1 MVRSINDFKKSKKEE
16 NSSINVDN
24 KKELNQDIDA
34 GSKTLEYGI
43 DEFLRVQYPS
53 ALKKFKRAAEEGC
66 ARAYYFL
73 GLMYIE
79 GLGDTEGFGLVN
91 SYEEAIKQW
100 SLGKEKG
107 DDLCEICLLDKKD
120 FNDKYDNKRRKEARD
135 VLEKQK
141 ENSYFFGFQLV
152 RLCNKFGCSLL
163 DYDQEKTI
171 LEESANLCN
180 GLAKYELF
188 KFYVKNKR
196 IVTALEYLKE
206 AAESSQYPK
215 ALIKMGN
222 IYENGEYGQQVNK
235 KAALD
240 YYQRASDYGSEQAD
254 LFLGMLY
261 YKNQEYPK
269 AFAPMKR
276 AARVGE
282 AAVEMG
288 RMDILTDELVDVKD
302 YIATMYYLGLMF
314 KNGWGTD
321 TDTEEGDSWTQ
332 KAKNNGF
339 EEPEKQQMVQSDIT
353 KKNDI
358 RGALSEY
365 VSFIEE
371 RRFKG
376 VSQRETSAELVEKI
390 VGSRNIDYWK
400 FCSLHGVINQKAV
413 AKANNNYAGLKNR
426 PHEVLAVLEDESR
439 PVFRG
444 KNGLMITLNKL
455 ITSQGWDVL
464 LKDIAD
470 IIFEDD
476 IMKVICEDGT
486 DHMFK
491 WKDSFKDTDTIRT
504 LILAFVFIAK
514 AFDKHV

>member
-16 NSSINVDN
+16 NSNVDN

-34 GSKTLEYGI
+34 GSKTLELGI
-43 DEFLRVQYPS
+43 DEFLRVQYES
-53 ALKKFKRAAEEGC
+53 ALKKFKHAAEKGC
-66 ARAYYFL
+66 ARAYYFV

-79 GLGDTEGFGLVN
+79 GLGDTEGLGLVN
-91 SYEEAIKQW
+91 GYKEAIKQW
-100 SLGKEKG
+100 GEGKEKG

-171 LEESANLCN
+171 LEESAKIRN

-188 KFYVKNKR
+188 KFYVKNEEISK
-196 IVTALEYLKE
+196 AFKYLEE
-206 AAESSQYPK
+206 AAASSQYPK

-222 IYENGEYGQQVNK
+222 IYENGEYGKQVNIEG
-235 KAALD
+235 ALD

-282 AAVEMG
+282 ATAEMG
-288 RMDILTDELVDVKD
+288 RIDILTDELVDEKD
-302 YIATMYYLGLMF
+302 YIAAMYYLGLMF

-321 TDTEEGDSWTQ
+321 VDTEEGESWIQ

-339 EEPEKQQMVQSDIT
+339 EESEEQQIVQPGIT
-353 KKNDI
+353 KQKDLI
-358 RGALSEY
+358 RDVISKY

-376 VSQRETSAELVEKI
+376 ASQRDTAAEVVEKI
-390 VGSRNIDYWK
+390 VGIKNIDYWK
-400 FCSLHGVINQKAV
+400 FCSPRGVINQKAV

-426 PHEVLAVLEDESR
+426 PPEVLAILEDESR
-439 PVFRG
+439 SALRG
-444 KNGLMITLNKL
+444 KNGLMITLNRL
-455 ITSQGWDVL
+455 ITSQGWEVL
-464 LKDIAD
+464 LKDITD
-470 IIFEDD
+470 VIFEDN

-486 DHMFK
+486 DHMFQ
-491 WKDSFKDTDTIRT
+491 WKDSFKNTDTIRT
-504 LILAFVFIAK
+504 LVLTFVFIAK
-514 AFDKHV
+514 AFEKHV